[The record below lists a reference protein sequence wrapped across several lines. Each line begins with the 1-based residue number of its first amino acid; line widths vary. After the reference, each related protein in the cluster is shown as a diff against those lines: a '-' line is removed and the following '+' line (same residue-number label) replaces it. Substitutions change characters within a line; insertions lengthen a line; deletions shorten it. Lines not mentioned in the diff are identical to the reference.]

1 MRSLNLYQPELV
13 PVLSRIVYKFGWL
26 EMRGGAMRWSPL
38 IINNGLR
45 REGRKREVQV
55 GSSVPY
61 TTGGAAET
69 YVAAVGRTLSMIA
82 KQKLEHTQLFG
93 SGAPRSGVGSR
104 LSATADARQCI
115 PRQAGGPGR
124 AETPHNVGY
133 RAQRPRAVAARA
145 LPSRPLHLQFTA
157 RGRQPARVHAAPARA
172 LVERD

>member
-82 KQKLEHTQLFG
+82 KQKLEHTQLFRCPPFG
-93 SGAPRSGVGSR
+93 GR
-104 LSATADARQCI
+104 LSA
-115 PRQAGGPGR
+115 
-124 AETPHNVGY
+124 
-133 RAQRPRAVAARA
+133 
-145 LPSRPLHLQFTA
+145 
-157 RGRQPARVHAAPARA
+157 
-172 LVERD
+172 ERDGRRATVHPSTGRWPRPG

>member
-1 MRSLNLYQPELV
+1 MSDRFCVRSLFPLNGLAFFLAN
-13 PVLSRIVYKFGWL
+13 FGASL
-26 EMRGGAMRWSPL
+26 
-38 IINNGLR
+38 GLR

-69 YVAAVGRTLSMIA
+69 YVAAVGRTLSSMIA
-82 KQKLEHTQLFG
+82 KQINWSTHSC